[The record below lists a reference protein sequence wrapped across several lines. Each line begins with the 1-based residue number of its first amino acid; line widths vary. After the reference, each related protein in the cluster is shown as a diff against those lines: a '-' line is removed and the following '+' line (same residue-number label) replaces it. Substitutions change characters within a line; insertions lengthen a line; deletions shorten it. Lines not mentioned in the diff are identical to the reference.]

1 MIDIA
6 AVREQVGSVLPAH
19 MVPSALVMLES
30 IPLTP
35 AGKLDRN
42 ALPEPELGSHGAFEA
57 AQTEYE
63 AAVAAVFCDVL
74 EVDRVGVTDSFFD
87 LGGNSLVA
95 TRLIARANSALGT
108 DLKVLD
114 LFEASTVRTLAERA
128 EAKGASLH
136 RRPAL
141 VAVERPES
149 VPLSLAQQR
158 MWFINQFDVAS
169 PAYNIPLTV
178 RLTGR
183 LDVTAMSA
191 AIGDVLS
198 RHESLRTVFPT
209 VGDLPNQV
217 IMPVEDVTGP
227 NLPLEFAEVDA
238 ASVDALV
245 RTSATTGFDVTV
257 DLPFRAVLYRT
268 GAESFVLAIVV
279 HHIAADGA
287 SMAPLARD
295 VMIAYG
301 ARSAGSAPIWDPLT
315 VQYADFALWQHA
327 VLGDE
332 NDPASLASRQIEFW
346 QSALADL
353 PDVLPM
359 PLDRP
364 RPIRQSM
371 RGSVTPFT
379 IPADVAARLNSVAA
393 EHESTL
399 FMVVHSALA
408 LLLARLSGTRDIAIG
423 TPIAGRGD
431 AALDDLVGMFVGT
444 LVLRTQVEPH
454 ASFRELLAA
463 TRRSDLAAF
472 DNTDIPFE
480 RLVDVLDPARSTDH
494 SPLFQV
500 LLEFQNNASATLELP
515 ELTVEFEEI
524 GTDTAK
530 FDLQLRVDQN
540 PADESGALSAA
551 FTYATDLFDPDTI
564 DRFVD
569 RFLRIVSTIGTSTDV
584 RTGDIDILSAA
595 ERELVL
601 FEWNDTARLIESSSL
616 HQQVPAGDIGV
627 TLSSLFDRQVL
638 RSPYSTALVFE
649 DEHITYLELDERA
662 NQLARHLI
670 SLGVAPESHVG
681 LAMRRSI
688 DLLVGMYA
696 IVKAGG
702 AYVPIDPDHPVE
714 RSSYVLS
721 SAQPVCILTTSR
733 DWINIPVATPVLAVD
748 LLDFSDRDHSA
759 VTDADRLG
767 SLSGSNT
774 AYVIYTS
781 GSTGR
786 PKGVAV
792 THSAIVN
799 RLLWMQHEYRL
810 EPADTVLQKTPA
822 TFDVSVWEFFWPL
835 QVGAKLVIAEPDG
848 HRDPVYLSRI
858 IADEHVTTVHFVPSM
873 LAVFAAGARAAECV
887 SLRLVFCSG
896 EALPPATAAQFA
908 QFSLAELHNLYG
920 PTEAAVDVSYYHV
933 TGRDP
938 VSIPI
943 GAPVWNTRLYVLDA
957 SLRLAPIGAPGELY
971 LAGVQLARGY
981 VGRGDLT
988 ADRFVADPFGEPG
1001 ERLYRTGDLV
1011 RWRADGELEYIGRT
1025 DFQVKLRGLRIE
1037 LPEIEAVLLRSES
1050 VAQAIALVHKDPNT
1064 GETLVA
1070 YVVGAP
1076 GSAVDPTE
1084 LTAEAARRLPGY
1096 MVPSHVVVLDS
1107 LPVNASGK
1115 LDRKALPAP
1124 EFTVAASEFVGPE
1137 NPVEEIVAG
1146 IFADLLGISQVGV
1159 TSSFFEIGGNSLIAM
1174 RLVARVNAALG
1185 STIGIRDLFD
1195 APTVRALSAGIDVRE
1210 HDAAAAPRLVPQERP
1225 DVVPLSLAQQR
1236 MWFINQYDTESAAYN
1251 VAFATRLSGVLD
1263 VDAMRSAIGDVLTRH
1278 ESLRTMFPLHN
1289 DGPVQS
1295 ILDVQSALPD
1305 LTPIAADDERHVH
1318 ELVGEVAGAGFD
1330 VVADVPLRVRLI
1342 RERDNEHVLVM
1353 VVHHISSDGFS
1364 SAPLA
1369 RDLMVAYSAR
1379 AAGHAPSQEPLPVQ
1393 YADYALWQRRYL
1405 GTESDPESLMA
1416 QQSTYWVETLS
1427 GSPEV
1432 LPLPTDRPR
1441 PAVAS
1446 LRGDS
1451 VSFDIDS
1458 AVHARLATVAAE
1470 HNSSSFMIVHAAL
1483 AVLLAR
1489 LSGTEDISVGT
1500 PISGR
1505 GDAALD
1511 ELVGMFVNTL
1521 VLRTQVSS
1529 AARFEDLLSD
1539 VRSTDLAAFTHADI
1553 PFERVVDAVDP
1564 ARSTAHA
1571 PLFQVMLEFQHTDRP
1586 TVTLPGLSIESIELP
1601 NDISN
1606 FDLQLTVSEEFDKFG
1621 VPNGIG
1627 AGFRYATELFDA
1639 DTVRVL
1645 ADRLVRILDVVT
1657 TDPAVRIGDIDILSS
1672 DEYTSLAPVRGP
1684 RSVVG
1689 VVLPELLAGA
1699 VGVAGVGGVAVVSG
1713 SRVLSYGELD
1723 AASSR

>member
-1 MIDIA
+1 
-6 AVREQVGSVLPAH
+6 
-19 MVPSALVMLES
+19 MLES

-35 AGKLDRN
+35 AGKLDRT
-42 ALPEPELGSHGAFEA
+42 ALPEPELGSQGAFEA
-57 AQTEYE
+57 PETEYE
-63 AAVAAVFCDVL
+63 AVVATVFCDVL

-95 TRLIARANSALGT
+95 TRLIARVNSALGT

-114 LFEASTVRTLAERA
+114 LFEASTVRALSERA

-141 VAVERPES
+141 VPVDRPDS
-149 VPLSLAQQR
+149 IPLSLAQQR
-158 MWFINQFDVAS
+158 MWFINQFDVSS

-183 LDVTAMSA
+183 LDVDAMA
-191 AIGDVLS
+191 AAVGDVLS

-217 IMPVEDVTGP
+217 IAPIEAVTGSK
-227 NLPLEFAEVDA
+227 LPLDVVDVDP

-245 RTSATTGFDVTV
+245 HTAATTGFDVTV

-268 GAESFVLAIVV
+268 GQESFVLSIVV

-295 VMIAYG
+295 VMVAYG
-301 ARSAGSAPIWDPLT
+301 ARSAGSAPVWEPLA

-332 NDPASLASRQIEFW
+332 SDSTSVASRQIEFW

-364 RPIRQSM
+364 RPTRQSM

-379 IPADVAARLNSVAA
+379 IPGDVAARLSSVAA
-393 EHESTL
+393 EQDSTL

-408 LLLARLSGTRDIAIG
+408 LLLARLSGTQDIAIG

-444 LVLRTQVEPH
+444 LVLRTQVEPR
-454 ASFRELLAA
+454 ATFAELLAD
-463 TRRSDLAAF
+463 TRSSDLAAF
-472 DNTDIPFE
+472 DNNDIPFE
-480 RLVDVLDPARSTDH
+480 RLVDVLDPVRSTDH

-500 LLEFQNNASATLELP
+500 LLEFQNNAAVTLELP
-515 ELTVEFEEI
+515 DLTVRFEEI

-530 FDLQLRVDQN
+530 FDLQLRVDQE
-540 PADESGALSAA
+540 PVDGSGALSAS
-551 FTYATDLFDPDTI
+551 FTYATDLFDPETI

-595 ERELVL
+595 EQELVL
-601 FEWNDTARLIESSSL
+601 FEWNDTARLIEPPV
-616 HQQVPAGDIGV
+616 HQQVPAGDV
-627 TLSSLFDRQVL
+627 DMTLSSLFDRQVQ

-670 SLGVAPESHVG
+670 SLGVTPESHVG
-681 LAMRRSI
+681 LAIRRSI

-748 LLDFSDRDHSA
+748 LLDVSDRDHSA
-759 VTDADRLG
+759 VTDSDRSGRLH
-767 SLSGSNT
+767 GSNT

-792 THSAIVN
+792 THAAIVN
-799 RLLWMQHEYRL
+799 RLLWMQHEYHL

-835 QVGAKLVIAEPDG
+835 QVGAKLVVAEPDG

-858 IADEHVTTVHFVPSM
+858 IADEHITTAHFVPSM

-933 TGRDP
+933 TGRDA

-957 SLRLAPIGAPGELY
+957 SLRPAPIGAPGELY

-1037 LPEIEAVLLRSES
+1037 LPEIESVLLRSES

-1070 YVVGAP
+1070 YVVGAH
-1076 GSAVDPTE
+1076 GFAVDPTS

-1124 EFTVAASEFVGPE
+1124 EFTVAASEFFGPE

-1146 IFADLLGISQVGV
+1146 IFGDLLGIAQVSV

-1174 RLVARVNAALG
+1174 RLVARINAALG
-1185 STIGIRDLFD
+1185 TDISIRDLFD
-1195 APTVRALSAGIDVRE
+1195 APTVRALSAGIDIGE
-1210 HDAAAAPRLVPQERP
+1210 HDAAAAPGLVPQERP

-1251 VAFATRLSGVLD
+1251 VAFAMRLNGVLD
-1263 VDAMRSAIGDVLTRH
+1263 VDAMHSAIGDVLSRH
-1278 ESLRTMFPLHN
+1278 ESLRTMFPLT
-1289 DGPVQS
+1289 DDVPVQS
-1295 ILDVQSALPD
+1295 ILDVATAQPD
-1305 LTPIAADDERHVH
+1305 LTPILADDERHVS
-1318 ELVGEVAGAGFD
+1318 ELIADVAGSGFD
-1330 VVADVPLRVRLI
+1330 VVADVPLRVRLVRV
-1342 RERDNEHVLVM
+1342 RENEHVLVM

-1369 RDLMVAYSAR
+1369 RDLMVSYSAR

-1393 YADYALWQRRYL
+1393 YADYALWQRRFL
-1405 GTESDPESLMA
+1405 GAESDPESLMA
-1416 QQSTYWVETLS
+1416 KQLTYWVDTLS

-1432 LPLPTDRPR
+1432 LTLPTDRPR

-1446 LRGDS
+1446 LRGES
-1451 VSFDIDS
+1451 VTFEIDAS
-1458 AVHARLATVAAE
+1458 VHARLAAVAAE

-1521 VLRTQVSS
+1521 VLRTQVPGST
-1529 AARFEDLLSD
+1529 RFEELLSD
-1539 VRSTDLAAFTHADI
+1539 VRSVDLAAFTHSDV

-1571 PLFQVMLEFQHTDRP
+1571 PLFQVMLEFQQTDRP

-1606 FDLQLTVSEEFDKFG
+1606 FDLQLTISEQFDRSG
-1621 VPNGIG
+1621 APAGIE

-1645 ADRLVRILDVVT
+1645 SDRLVRILDAVT
-1657 TDPAVRIGDIDILSS
+1657 ATPSIRVGDIEILSAN
-1672 DEYTSLAPVRGP
+1672 EYDSLAPVRGP

-1713 SRVLSYGELD
+1713 SRSVSYGEL
-1723 AASSR
+1723 

>member
-1 MIDIA
+1 
-6 AVREQVGSVLPAH
+6 LPAH

-42 ALPEPELGSHGAFEA
+42 ALPEPELGSQGAFEA
-57 AQTEYE
+57 PETEYE

-141 VAVERPES
+141 VALDRPES

-191 AIGDVLS
+191 AIGDVLA

-217 IMPVEDVTGP
+217 ITPVEDVTGP
-227 NLPLEFAEVDA
+227 NLPLDYVEVDV

-245 RTSATTGFDVTV
+245 LTSATTGFDVTV

-295 VMIAYG
+295 VMVAYG
-301 ARSAGSAPIWDPLT
+301 ARSAGSAPTWEPLA

-327 VLGDE
+327 VLGNE
-332 NDPASLASRQIEFW
+332 NDPTSVASRQIEFW

-379 IPADVAARLNSVAA
+379 IPADVAARLSSVAA

-454 ASFRELLAA
+454 ATFGELLAG

-515 ELTVEFEEI
+515 DLTVEFEEI
-524 GTDTAK
+524 STDTAK

-551 FTYATDLFDPDTI
+551 FTYATDLFDSDTI

-601 FEWNDTARLIESSSL
+601 FEWNDTARLIESSSI
-616 HQQVPAGDIGV
+616 HQQIPNGDIGV

-649 DEHITYLELDERA
+649 DEQLTYLELDERA

-748 LLDFSDRDHSA
+748 LLDVSDRSHSSI
-759 VTDADRLG
+759 TDADRLG

-799 RLLWMQHEYRL
+799 RLLWMQHEYHL

-835 QVGAKLVIAEPDG
+835 QVGAKLVVAEPDG
-848 HRDPVYLSRI
+848 HRDPAYLSRI

-873 LAVFAAGARAAECV
+873 LAVFAAGARAADCV

-988 ADRFVADPFGEPG
+988 ADRFVADPFGQPG

-1076 GSAVDPTE
+1076 GAAVDTTD

-1096 MVPSHVVVLDS
+1096 MVPTHVVVLDS

-1146 IFADLLGISQVGV
+1146 IFADLLGVSQVGV

-1185 STIGIRDLFD
+1185 SNIGIRDLFD
-1195 APTVRALSAGIDVRE
+1195 APTVRALSAGIDIRE
-1210 HDAAAAPRLVPQERP
+1210 HDSESAPRLVPQDRP

-1251 VAFATRLSGVLD
+1251 VAFAMRLSGALD
-1263 VDAMRSAIGDVLTRH
+1263 IDAMRSAIGDVLTRH
-1278 ESLRTMFPLHN
+1278 ESLRTMFPLSD

-1295 ILDVQSALPD
+1295 ILDVASALPD
-1305 LTPIAADDERHVH
+1305 LTPITADDERHVQ
-1318 ELVGEVAGAGFD
+1318 ELIGDVAGSGFD

-1342 RERDNEHVLVM
+1342 RERENEHVLVM

-1379 AAGHAPSQEPLPVQ
+1379 AAGHAPSQDPLPVQ

-1416 QQSTYWVETLS
+1416 QQSAYWVDTLS

-1451 VSFDIDS
+1451 ISFEIDA

-1521 VLRTQVSS
+1521 VLRTQVAGST
-1529 AARFEDLLSD
+1529 RFEDLLSE
-1539 VRSTDLAAFTHADI
+1539 VRATDLAAFTHSDI

-1586 TVTLPGLSIESIELP
+1586 TVTLPGLSIEGIELP

-1621 VPNGIG
+1621 APVGIG

-1645 ADRLVRILDVVT
+1645 ADRLTRILDVVT
-1657 TDPAVRIGDIDILSS
+1657 TDPSVLIGDIDILSN
-1672 DEYTSLAPVRGP
+1672 DEHAALAPVRGP

-1699 VGVAGVGGVAVVSG
+1699 VGVAGVGGVAV
-1713 SRVLSYGELD
+1713 
-1723 AASSR
+1723 

>member
-1 MIDIA
+1 SVDA
-6 AVREQVGSVLPAH
+6 AALREHAGSVLPAH
-19 MVPSALVMLES
+19 MVPSAVVMLES

-35 AGKLDRN
+35 AGKLDRR
-42 ALPEPELGSHGAFEA
+42 ALPEPELGSQSTFEA

-63 AAVAAVFCDVL
+63 YAVAAVFCDVL
-74 EVDRVGVTDSFFD
+74 DVERVGVTDSFFD

-95 TRLIARANSALGT
+95 TRLVARVNSALGT

-114 LFEASTVRTLAERA
+114 LFEASTVRSLAERA
-128 EAKGASLH
+128 ESKGASLH

-141 VAVERPES
+141 VPVDRPES
-149 VPLSLAQQR
+149 IPLSLAQQR
-158 MWFINQFDVAS
+158 MWFINQFDVSS

-178 RLTGR
+178 RLTGN
-183 LDVTAMSA
+183 LDITAMSE

-217 IMPVEDVTGP
+217 IAPAEDVTGSM
-227 NLPLEFAEVDA
+227 LPLEVVDVDA
-238 ASVDALV
+238 GAVEALV
-245 RTSATTGFDVTV
+245 RTSATTGFDVTS
-257 DLPFRAVLYRT
+257 DLPFRAVLYRC
-268 GAESFVLAIVV
+268 GPENFVLSIVV

-295 VMIAYG
+295 VMVAYS
-301 ARSAGSAPIWDPLT
+301 ARAQGSAPVWEPLA

-332 NDPASLASRQIEFW
+332 NDSTSVASRQIEFW

-353 PDVLPM
+353 PDVLPL

-364 RPIRQSM
+364 RPTRQSM
-371 RGSVTPFT
+371 RGGVTPFT
-379 IPADVAARLNSVAA
+379 IPGDVATRLSSVAA
-393 EHESTL
+393 HHESTL

-408 LLLARLSGTRDIAIG
+408 LLLARLSGTQDIAIG
-423 TPIAGRGD
+423 TPTAGRGD

-444 LVLRTQVEPH
+444 LVLRTQVE
-454 ASFRELLAA
+454 SQSTFGELLAG
-463 TRRSDLAAF
+463 TRSSDLAAF

-480 RLVDVLDPARSTDH
+480 RLVDVLDPVRSTDH

-500 LLEFQNNASATLELP
+500 LLEFQNNAAATLELP
-515 ELTVEFEEI
+515 DLTVEFEEI
-524 GTDTAK
+524 STGTAK
-530 FDLQLRVDQN
+530 FDLQLRVDQE
-540 PADESGALSAA
+540 PVDESGALSAS

-569 RFLRIVSTIGTSTDV
+569 RFLRIVDTIGTSTDI

-595 ERELVL
+595 ERELML
-601 FEWNDTARLIESSSL
+601 FEWNDTARLIEPPV
-616 HQQVPAGDIGV
+616 HQQIPAGDIDM
-627 TLSSLFDRQVL
+627 TLAGLFDRQVL

-649 DEHITYLELDERA
+649 DEHVTYLELDERA

-681 LAMRRSI
+681 LAIRRSI

-748 LLDFSDRDHSA
+748 LLDVSDRDHSS
-759 VTDADRLG
+759 VTDSDRLG
-767 SLSGSNT
+767 TLRESNT

-835 QVGAKLVIAEPDG
+835 QVGAKLVVAEPEG
-848 HRDPVYLSRI
+848 HRDPTYLSRI
-858 IADEHVTTVHFVPSM
+858 IAEEHITTAHFVPSM
-873 LAVFAAGARAAECV
+873 LAVFAAGARAAECG

-938 VSIPI
+938 VTIPI

-1070 YVVGAP
+1070 YVVGTH
-1076 GSAVDPTE
+1076 GTAVDATE
-1084 LTAEAARRLPGY
+1084 LTAEAARRLPAY

-1115 LDRKALPAP
+1115 LDRKALPSP

-1146 IFADLLGISQVGV
+1146 VFGDLLGMSQVSV

-1174 RLVARVNAALG
+1174 RLVARLNAALG
-1185 STIGIRDLFD
+1185 TDIGIRDLFD
-1195 APTVRALSAGIDVRE
+1195 APTVRALSAGIELGE
-1210 HDAAAAPRLVPQERP
+1210 HDDQAAPRLVPQERP
-1225 DVVPLSLAQQR
+1225 AVVPLSLAQQR
-1236 MWFINQYDTESAAYN
+1236 MWFINQYDTASAAYN
-1251 VAFATRLSGVLD
+1251 VAFAMRLSGALD
-1263 VDAMRSAIGDVLTRH
+1263 VDAMHSAIGDVLTRH
-1278 ESLRTMFPLHN
+1278 ESLRTMFPLS
-1289 DGPVQS
+1289 DGGPVQS
-1295 ILDVQSALPD
+1295 ILDVASATPD
-1305 LTPIAADDERHVH
+1305 LTPIDADGDRHV
-1318 ELVGEVAGAGFD
+1318 EQLIADVAGSGFD
-1330 VVADVPLRVRLI
+1330 VVTGVPLRVRLI
-1342 RERDNEHVLVM
+1342 RERENEHVLVM

-1405 GTESDPESLMA
+1405 GAESDPESVMA
-1416 QQSTYWVETLS
+1416 RQSAYWVDTLS

-1446 LRGDS
+1446 LRGDT
-1451 VSFDIDS
+1451 VPFEID
-1458 AVHARLATVAAE
+1458 AGVHARLAAVAAE

-1483 AVLLAR
+1483 AILLAR

-1521 VLRTQVSS
+1521 VLRTQVPGST
-1529 AARFEDLLSD
+1529 RFADLLSE
-1539 VRSTDLAAFTHADI
+1539 VRSTDLAAFTHADV

-1571 PLFQVMLEFQHTDRP
+1571 PLFQVMLEFQQTERP
-1586 TVTLPGLSIESIELP
+1586 TVTLPGLSIEGIELP

-1606 FDLQLTVSEEFDKFG
+1606 FDLQLTVAEEFDASG
-1621 VPNGIG
+1621 APLGIT

-1639 DTVRVL
+1639 DTVGVF
-1645 ADRLVRILDVVT
+1645 AERLVRILDTVT
-1657 TDPAVRIGDIDILSS
+1657 ADPSVEVGDIDILSA
-1672 DEYTSLAPVRGP
+1672 DEYDSLAPVRGP
-1684 RSVVG
+1684 RSVAG
-1689 VVLPELLAGA
+1689 VVLPELFAGA
-1699 VGVAGVGGVAVVSG
+1699 VGVAGAGGVAVVSG

-1723 AASSR
+1723 A

>member
-1 MIDIA
+1 
-6 AVREQVGSVLPAH
+6 
-19 MVPSALVMLES
+19 ALVMLES

-217 IMPVEDVTGP
+217 ITPVEDVTGP
-227 NLPLEFAEVDA
+227 NLPLDFVEVDA

-295 VMIAYG
+295 VMVAYG
-301 ARSAGSAPIWDPLT
+301 ARSAGSAPMWDPLA

-327 VLGDE
+327 VLGNE
-332 NDPASLASRQIEFW
+332 NDPTSVASRQIDFW

-379 IPADVAARLNSVAA
+379 IPADVAARLSSVAA

-454 ASFRELLAA
+454 ATFGELLAG

-500 LLEFQNNASATLELP
+500 LLEFQNNAAATLELP
-515 ELTVEFEEI
+515 DLTVEFEEI
-524 GTDTAK
+524 STDTAK

-601 FEWNDTARLIESSSL
+601 FEWNDTARLIESSSV
-616 HQQVPAGDIGV
+616 HQQIPAGDSGV

-649 DEHITYLELDERA
+649 DERITYLELDERA

-748 LLDFSDRDHSA
+748 LLDVSDRDHSS

-767 SLSGSNT
+767 SLGGSNT

-835 QVGAKLVIAEPDG
+835 QVGAKLVVAEPDG
-848 HRDPVYLSRI
+848 HRDPAYLSRI
-858 IADEHVTTVHFVPSM
+858 VADEHITTVHFVPSM
-873 LAVFAAGARAAECV
+873 LAVFAAGARAAECT

-1070 YVVGAP
+1070 YVVGAH
-1076 GSAVDPTE
+1076 GAAVDPTD
-1084 LTAEAARRLPGY
+1084 LTAEAARRLPAY

-1185 STIGIRDLFD
+1185 SNIGIRDLFD
-1195 APTVRALSAGIDVRE
+1195 APTVRALSAGIDIRE
-1210 HDAAAAPRLVPQERP
+1210 HDADAAPRLVPQEGP

-1251 VAFATRLSGVLD
+1251 VAFAMRLSGALD

-1278 ESLRTMFPLHN
+1278 ESLRTMFPLSD

-1295 ILDVQSALPD
+1295 ILDVASALPD
-1305 LTPIAADDERHVH
+1305 LTPITADDDRHVH
-1318 ELVGEVAGAGFD
+1318 ELIGDVAGSGFD

-1342 RERDNEHVLVM
+1342 RERENEHVLVM

-1405 GTESDPESLMA
+1405 GTESDPASLMA
-1416 QQSTYWVETLS
+1416 QQSTYWVDTLS

-1451 VSFDIDS
+1451 VPFEIDA

-1521 VLRTQVSS
+1521 VLRTQVPGST
-1529 AARFEDLLSD
+1529 RFEDLLSD
-1539 VRSTDLAAFTHADI
+1539 VRATDLAAFTHSDI

-1586 TVTLPGLSIESIELP
+1586 TVTLPGLSIEGIELP
-1601 NDISN
+1601 NHISN

-1621 VPNGIG
+1621 APVGID

-1645 ADRLVRILDVVT
+1645 ADRLARILDVVT
-1657 TDPAVRIGDIDILSS
+1657 TDPSVRIGDIDILSN
-1672 DEYTSLAPVRGP
+1672 DEYASLAPVRGP

-1699 VGVAGVGGVAVVSG
+1699 VGV
-1713 SRVLSYGELD
+1713 
-1723 AASSR
+1723 